1 MNAEEMKS
9 QFDLLYKKMATSKDV
24 EKMKAFG
31 ESAYEIFEKLC
42 DNYPSIAKEWL
53 DSFESMM
60 WNNYLSQDQA
70 AAIAS
75 GIINQDGT
83 HGPHWSMDTFFGV
96 VPRLG
101 GQLEDEPYYNKYALW
116 LVANAHYSDFAVST
130 AMDIG
135 YKSVREVPEEK
146 MALSMYRKAVESLKD
161 VDRKHY
167 IRDYYRSNFVKIKS

>member
-1 MNAEEMKS
+1 MEEMKTK
-9 QFDLLYKKMATSKDV
+9 FDMFYKSMAASKDV

-31 ESAYEIFEKLC
+31 ESAYAMFDKIS
-42 DNYPSIAKEWL
+42 DNYPSMAKEWL
-53 DSFESMM
+53 DSLEPIM
-60 WNNYLSQDQA
+60 WNNYLTQDQA
-70 AAIAS
+70 ASIAS

-101 GQLEDEPYYNKYALW
+101 GQLEEQPYYNKYALW
-116 LVANAHYSDFAVST
+116 LVANAHYSDFAASS
-130 AMDIG
+130 AMDMG
-135 YKSVREVPEEK
+135 YRSVREAPEEK

-167 IRDYYRSNFVKIKS
+167 IRDYYHGYFVKIKS